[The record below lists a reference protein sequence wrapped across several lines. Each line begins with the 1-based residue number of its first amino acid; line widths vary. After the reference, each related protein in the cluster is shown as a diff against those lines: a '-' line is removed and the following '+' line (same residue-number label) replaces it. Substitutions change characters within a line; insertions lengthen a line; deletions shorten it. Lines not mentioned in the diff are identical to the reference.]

1 MALKSLW
8 KKTVSLLLVAN
19 MVFGLCACGGDK
31 TNEEG
36 KGKDGKDAQRVNSEL
51 AKQFVYKEEGLDLS
65 ALGSENDYYITRMQ
79 KSGDKL
85 YVLASYNQY
94 KTDGTSLSYFKLL
107 SMNTD
112 GSNSKV
118 MELLLPGQV
127 IEEIPEE
134 EITGEGAGDAVV
146 LPMPRAEVSAKVM
159 VEAEVAIENVVTEDV
174 AVEDAIVEDAPMD
187 GVFEPSTSYE
197 YSSYGQS
204 VISEEGAVYA
214 IRNHTIEDWSDPENY
229 ISKNDTTVCCWDK
242 DGNFMWETPVEGLQ
256 TEEQWYYVR
265 NILPAA
271 EGGITLLVS
280 GDKTCKMDV
289 DKDGKVSELK
299 PFSTDLDSTLNNAQN
314 IMIGNDGKLVFT
326 YYDQEWANLYM
337 STYDPKTDA
346 VSEGVKLPAVLNMM
360 GYSNM
365 ASGENGELVFS
376 NSSGVFKFTPGQ
388 EEPVQLMSYINS
400 DLNVSDIN
408 QMVYL
413 DENHMILT
421 YYDNYDG
428 NMHCGYFTKVDPKDI
443 PDKDV
448 IVLAGNWVDY
458 NLKKRVVDY
467 NKASDKYRIVVKEY
481 QMYSTNEDYMAG
493 YTRLNNDIIAGNI
506 PDIMIAD
513 NSLPIENYISK
524 GILADVGKLIAEDEE
539 LSKTEFMENVFEAYK
554 MDGKLYQVIPSFY
567 VQTVI
572 GKKSNVGDRKSWTMK
587 EMREVAESFGEGTQ
601 AFGEMTRDSF
611 MYYVMNFGSSD
622 FVDVANGKCNFNSQQ
637 FIDVLEYAKTLP
649 EQIDE
654 DYYGDEDW
662 WLTYQSQ
669 YRENRTLLMYLYI
682 GDFQSMKYQI
692 NGYMGEDVSYVGFPT
707 DTGNGSVLGA
717 DTSYVL
723 SAKSKC
729 LDGAW
734 DFVRYYLTDEYQIG
748 DGQNVSYWGLPIS
761 KKAFFEKAK
770 DVTCKSYWI
779 DENGEKQEYDDYFSI
794 NGEDVVIEPLSQAQY
809 EEMVA
814 FIQSVTKR
822 SYYNEELQ
830 KIVTE
835 GVEPFFAGQK
845 SAADVAKIIQSRAQV
860 YVNENM

>member
-1 MALKSLW
+1 MALKKLW
-8 KKTVSLLLVAN
+8 KKTASILLVAT
-19 MVFGLCACGGDK
+19 MVLGLCACGENK
-31 TNEEG
+31 TDDGG
-36 KGKDGKDAQRVNSEL
+36 KGGKDSKGVNSEL
-51 AKQFVYKEEGLDLS
+51 AKQFVYKEEALDLS
-65 ALGSENDYYITRMQ
+65 ALGSENDYYIAKMQ
-79 KSGDKL
+79 KIGDIL

-94 KTDGTSLSYFKLL
+94 KMDGTSLNYFKLL

-118 MELLLPGQV
+118 IDLLLPGQV
-127 IEEIPEE
+127 IEDIPEE

-146 LPMPRAEVSAKVM
+146 LPMPRAEVSSKVM
-159 VEAEVAIENVVTEDV
+159 VETEVAVEDVVTEDV
-174 AVEDAIVEDAPMD
+174 AVEDAVIDVPADD
-187 GVFEPSTSYE
+187 FYYEPSTSYE
-197 YSSYGQS
+197 YSGYGQS
-204 VISEEGAVYA
+204 VIAEDGMVYA
-214 IRNHTIEDWSDPENY
+214 VRNHTIEDWSDPENY
-229 ISKNDTTVCCWDK
+229 ISKSDTTICCWDK
-242 DGNFMWETPVEGLQ
+242 DGNFVWEAPIEGLQ
-256 TEEQWYYVR
+256 TEEHWYYVQ
-265 NILPAA
+265 NMMPQK
-271 EGGITLLVS
+271 EGGVTLLLS
-280 GDKTCKMDV
+280 GDKVCKIDV
-289 DKDGKVSELK
+289 DKTGKATEMKPLSEDLN
-299 PFSTDLDSTLNNAQN
+299 STFNNAQN
-314 IMIGNDGKLVFT
+314 IMIGNDGKIVFT
-326 YYDQEWANLYM
+326 YYDQEWTNMYM
-337 STYDPKTDA
+337 ATYDPATGA
-346 VSEGVKLPAVLNMM
+346 VSEGVKLPSAMQMM

-365 ASGENGELVFS
+365 ATGENGELIYS

-388 EEPVQLMSYINS
+388 EEATQIMSYINS

-413 DENHMILT
+413 DESHMILT
-421 YYDNYDG
+421 YYDNYEYK
-428 NMHCGYFTKVDPKDI
+428 MHCGYFTKVDPKDI

-448 IVLAGNWVDY
+448 IVLAGNWIDY
-458 NLKKRVVDY
+458 NLKNRVIEY
-467 NKASDKYRIVVKEY
+467 NKTSDKYRIVVKEY

-539 LSKTEFMENVFEAYK
+539 LSKSEFMENVFEAYK
-554 MDGKLYQVIPSFY
+554 IDGKLYQVIPSFY

-572 GKKSNVGDRKSWTMK
+572 GKKSNIGDRKSWTMK
-587 EMREVAESFGEGTQ
+587 EMRDVVEGFGEGTQ

-637 FIDVLEYAKTLP
+637 FIDILEYAKTLP
-649 EQIDE
+649 EQISE
-654 DYYGDEDW
+654 DYYDDENW
-662 WLTYQSQ
+662 WMTYQSQ
-669 YRENRTLLMYLYI
+669 YRDNRTLLMYLYI
-682 GDFQSMKYQI
+682 SDFQSMKYQI
-692 NGYMGEDVSYVGFPT
+692 NGYMGDDVSYVGFPT

-717 DTSYVL
+717 DTSYVI

-748 DGQNVSYWGLPIS
+748 DGQNVSYWGLPVS

-770 DVTCKSYWI
+770 DVTCKSYWV
-779 DENGEKQEYDDYFSI
+779 DEEGKKQEYDDYFSI
-794 NGEDVVIEPLSQAQY
+794 NGEEIVIEPLSQAQY
-809 EEMVA
+809 DEMVN